1 MVLRTNNNK
10 TITKHKPKKYE
21 IQPIPI
27 AIKLLGFLLKKGQ
40 YVVPNNIGDQ
50 IAHLCTGMMQLDIGH
65 STVNLCCWKH
75 LRVTFIH
82 LFAYFR

>member
-27 AIKLLGFLLKKGQ
+27 AIKLLGFLLKKGK
-40 YVVPNNIGDQ
+40 YIVPNTIVD
-50 IAHLCTGMMQLDIGH
+50 
-65 STVNLCCWKH
+65 K
-75 LRVTFIH
+75 
-82 LFAYFR
+82 